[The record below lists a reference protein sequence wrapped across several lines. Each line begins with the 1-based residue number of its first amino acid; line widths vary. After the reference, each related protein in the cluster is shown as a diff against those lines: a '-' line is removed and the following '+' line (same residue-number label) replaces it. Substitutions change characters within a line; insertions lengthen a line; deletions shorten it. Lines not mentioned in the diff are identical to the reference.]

1 MAKRKKKAGKPR
13 INPKLKAAV
22 EAAYKLGQMDGEEK
36 VLRRVREDSIN

>member
-22 EAAYKLGQMDGEEK
+22 EAAYKLGQMNMADEIYK
-36 VLRRVREDSIN
+36 QIREGSLN